1 MSLVLLLVAVVVAG
15 AAVAVG
21 TGRLV
26 GGLDE
31 PTTSRPLRALPDG
44 PLAAEDLDRVR
55 FSLGLRGYRMDEVDA
70 ALDRVRDE
78 VAERDARLA
87 ELEALLRLA
96 APSEPPWRAPSAGR
110 GRGDDAGRQAVG
122 GGTDGGTD
130 GEGRHAGGAARSGD
144 VTPDPRADR

>member
-26 GGLDE
+26 GGLEE

-44 PLAAEDLDRVR
+44 PLAAEDIDRVR

-87 ELEALLRLA
+87 ELEALLRSA
-96 APSEPPWRAPSAGR
+96 APVDPPWRAPAGDAPLAR
-110 GRGDDAGRQAVG
+110 DAPQDVPGDDRGVSASDPGGRPAGTA
-122 GGTDGGTD
+122 
-130 GEGRHAGGAARSGD
+130 GAASEPGTGR
-144 VTPDPRADR
+144 